1 MSRPCIRVQRDDPD
15 VRRLRVHFQIHV
27 DYAEDDPPAVGRDL
41 RIADALQLHHVF
53 KCEGMLGLGESGK
66 SEGENEK
73 REKKP
78 AHKRPPTKSS
88 DNEIMARNLRHEI
101 IVPKSWHEI
110 KVTKS
115 WSEIIRRDVAGY
127 VSGSGTGAE
136 PQHERRRQD
145 VASNVS
151 TANG

>member
-1 MSRPCIRVQRDDPD
+1 
-15 VRRLRVHFQIHV
+15 
-27 DYAEDDPPAVGRDL
+27 
-41 RIADALQLHHVF
+41 
-53 KCEGMLGLGESGK
+53 
-66 SEGENEK
+66 
-73 REKKP
+73 
-78 AHKRPPTKSS
+78 
-88 DNEIMARNLRHEI
+88 MARNLRHEI